1 MTPENEAITHRIGRG
16 VVSDEYAS
24 RPVPFHEDTVVLVG
38 RDNEPYVAMRPV
50 VENIGLAWQVQ
61 HRKLAKRFSSTI
73 TEMVTTGADGKQY
86 AMSCLPLRKLPAWL
100 YSINPDKVAPGLR
113 EKVVRYQEECD
124 EVLWQH
130 WTKGQHQLIAMLEE
144 RVTRI
149 LPLPGIKRT
158 ARDGINF
165 KQLMVLQEQARNL
178 AKWLDA
184 TTGPFER
191 QGLHNQLR
199 QVNDALG
206 LPTPPLAPNPLAIQQ
221 PCPPLSLPT
230 IKAIAE
236 AEIVQQ
242 FPA

>member
-1 MTPENEAITHRIGRG
+1 MNARLM
-16 VVSDEYAS
+16 A
-24 RPVPFHEDTVVLVG
+24 VPFHGDNLVLVG
-38 RDNEPYVAMRPV
+38 QDNEPYVAMKPL
-50 VENIGLAWQVQ
+50 VENMGLAWQPQ
-61 HRKLAKRFSSTI
+61 HVKLAERFGAVITI
-73 TEMVTTGADGKQY
+73 MVTTGGDGKQY
-86 AMSCLPLRKLPAWL
+86 EMTCLPLRKLPAWL
-100 YSINPDKVAPGLR
+100 YSVTPNKVAPKLR
-113 EKVVRYQEECD
+113 EKIIRYQDECD
-124 EVLWQH
+124 EVLWQY
-130 WTKGQHQLIAMLEE
+130 WTGGQKQYIAMLEE
-144 RVTRI
+144 RASRI
-149 LPLPGIKRT
+149 FPLPGIKRT

-191 QGLHNQLR
+191 QGFHNQLR

-230 IKAIAE
+230 IKAIAK
-236 AEIVQQ
+236 AEIVQR